1 MNKTPKNKLQ
11 KHDTFTTSILFFL
24 FGQPKWNTTHG
35 PAAACLSQALL
46 GNRFPHPFKLLCPPT
61 GRVSLVRTTALR
73 LEALQ
78 MDDQGSYDCRIL
90 LLNESADELQN
101 GTWIRL
107 SVTGKALNL
116 EGFFCFFVC
125 FLTLQLWLRV
135 DYIELCEARA
145 LIQIQN
151 VNNILAPVACQS
163 KDRLVGRR
171 VFYFLPNSYEA
182 QQVKNKH

>member
-1 MNKTPKNKLQ
+1 MLFLFCHGDGCEQLYWAKRKWVVSKCQVNKTLKNKLQ

-116 EGFFCFFVC
+116 EGFFVCLFV
-125 FLTLQLWLRV
+125 FS
-135 DYIELCEARA
+135 LCCYGWEWIILSFAR
-145 LIQIQN
+145 QEHW
-151 VNNILAPVACQS
+151 S
-163 KDRLVGRR
+163 K
-171 VFYFLPNSYEA
+171 Y
-182 QQVKNKH
+182 KM